1 MSWVTVLGLV
11 AASCTMASFV
21 PQVVKTYRT
30 RSVGDLSVGM
40 YALLTTGAMLW
51 LVYGLLIG
59 DLPVVVTNAVTLV
72 LLLAVDVLI
81 VRHRRAS

>member
-1 MSWVTVLGLV
+1 MTWITALGLV

-21 PQVVKTYRT
+21 PQIVKTYRT
-30 RSVGDLSVGM
+30 RSVADLSVGM
-40 YALLTTGAMLW
+40 YALLTTGALLW

-59 DLPVVVTNAVTLV
+59 DLPVIVTNAVTLL
-72 LLLAVDVLI
+72 LLLAVDVQI